1 MGCISSKHEVRSS
14 SYHGRPPQGP
24 SLKNHGHQIDP
35 STKIKDEKKNHVGI
49 DGESSNLKF
58 GRLSEAELVAAGWPS
73 WLSEVA
79 GEAIHGWLPLK
90 SDTFQRLEKIGQG
103 TYSSVYRARD
113 TKTGRTVA
121 LKKVRFDNL
130 QPESVKFM
138 AREITILRRLDHPN
152 VMKLEGIITSRL
164 SRNIYFV
171 FEYMEHDLSG
181 LLSSPDIKFSDSQIK
196 CYMRQLLNG
205 IEHCHSLGVLHRDIK
220 TANILVNNEGLL
232 KIADFGLANFH
243 APRSKRS
250 LTSHVVTLWYRPP
263 ELLLGCTRY
272 GMYVD
277 LWSIGCVFAELFL
290 GRPILKGRTEVEQ
303 LHKIFKLCGTP
314 ADDGYW
320 NKSKLP
326 LAAMF
331 KPHHAYESTLRERC
345 KDLPE
350 TAVDLLD
357 TFLSVEPCK
366 RGTARSALRSEY
378 FNTKPYACDPASL
391 PKYPP
396 NKEIDAKIR
405 AESCRKNPVGSI
417 VRASGASRNPTRARK
432 TCREQA
438 AFGKAVPPTEVK
450 AGGSSGGGG
459 AYSCTSKGS
468 TKASCDTGSG
478 FSRTTEK
485 GSQLDGIR
493 ALTIQAAASDG
504 GFVWE
509 TRRRKHGGGP
519 TPVSKNEAA
528 VAVFGRPMVA

>member
-79 GEAIHGWLPLK
+79 GEAIH
-90 SDTFQRLEKIGQG
+90 G

-181 LLSSPDIKFSDSQIK
+181 LLSSPDIKFSDSQI
-196 CYMRQLLNG
+196 
-205 IEHCHSLGVLHRDIK
+205 
-220 TANILVNNEGLL
+220 
-232 KIADFGLANFH
+232 ADFGLANFH

-277 LWSIGCVFAELFL
+277 LWSIGC
-290 GRPILKGRTEVEQ
+290 
-303 LHKIFKLCGTP
+303 
-314 ADDGYW
+314 
-320 NKSKLP
+320 SKLP

-366 RGTARSALRSEY
+366 RGTARSALRSE
-378 FNTKPYACDPASL
+378 
-391 PKYPP
+391 
-396 NKEIDAKIR
+396 
-405 AESCRKNPVGSI
+405 NPVGSI